1 MAEQRSWYLGAT
13 PAQVADRALLV
24 GDRGRIE
31 RIAARLDR
39 PEFLNDDRG
48 LWTVTGEY
56 EGVPVTAAAF
66 GMGAPIATV
75 VLHEL
80 WSIGTRS
87 FLRLGTVM
95 RLPPG
100 PLGEMLLAEAALRG
114 ESTSGTYVP
123 DGYPAFA
130 DYQLQTAVRR
140 ELELSGQP
148 WDAGVYASYDGFY
161 TEMLALRERDREA
174 VTARVSELC
183 ALGVLGLDMETSA
196 VLAVARALGGR
207 AASLCLATVAWEDA
221 ERMGDAERGEA
232 EERLVDIGLAALTTF
247 AAQPTSLQKGWEPR

>member
-1 MAEQRSWYLGAT
+1 MTVVEQQAWYLGAT
-13 PAQVADRALLV
+13 SSQVADRALLV
-24 GDRGRIE
+24 GDRGRID
-31 RIAARLDR
+31 RIAVRLER

-48 LWTVTGEY
+48 LWTVTGVY
-56 EGVPVTAAAF
+56 DGVPVTAAAF

-80 WSIGTRS
+80 WSIGTTS

-100 PLGEMLLAEAALRG
+100 RLGEMLLAEAAVRG

-123 DGYPAFA
+123 HGYPAFA
-130 DYQLQTAVRR
+130 DYELQTAVRR
-140 ELELSGQP
+140 ELEASGQP
-148 WDAGVYASYDGFY
+148 WGAGVFASYDGFY
-161 TEMLALRERDREA
+161 TEMLALRDRDRPA
-174 VTARVSELC
+174 VAARVRELSE
-183 ALGVLGLDMETSA
+183 LGVLGLDMETSA

-207 AASLCLATVAWEDA
+207 AASLCLATVAWEGA

-232 EERLVDIGLAALTTF
+232 EERLVDLGLAALTTF
-247 AAQPTSLQKGWEPR
+247 AAEPATLEKG